1 MENRLYKR
9 DADDSRVLFYD
20 VQIVLDGI
28 ELSCDGE
35 AEYQTVNTSREEWG
49 IEREYEDLEITEL
62 SVKRWDGEDWIDA
75 PELANDKRIEDELID
90 TLDY

>member
-1 MENRLYKR
+1 MSDERIK
-9 DADDSRVLFYD
+9 FYD

-35 AEYQTVNTSREEWG
+35 AEYQTVNSSSEEWG
-49 IEREYEDLEITEL
+49 MEYEYEDLEIVDL
-62 SVKRWDGEDWIDA
+62 SVKRWDGYDWIDA
-75 PELANDKRIEDELID
+75 PELANDKRIEAELIE